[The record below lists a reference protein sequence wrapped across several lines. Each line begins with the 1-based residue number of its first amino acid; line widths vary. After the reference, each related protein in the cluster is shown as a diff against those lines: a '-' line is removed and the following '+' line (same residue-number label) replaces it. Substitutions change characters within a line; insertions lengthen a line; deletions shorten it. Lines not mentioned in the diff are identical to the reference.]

1 MYTAYFEKKVFKF
14 KQPSGTSRGTL
25 TEKYAWFI
33 YLQNNDYLKVGV
45 GECSIIPG
53 LSPDFVDFESYEKK
67 INEVCQGVNFYLENL
82 DELIQYPSILFGIE
96 QALLS
101 IQSSDKELYFDTA
114 FTRKEVGIPINGL
127 IWMGSP
133 EFMSQQ
139 IEQKLKEGFCCLK
152 LKIGAIDFKEELNI
166 LKGIR
171 NRFSASEIELRVD
184 ANGAFSVV
192 DALYKLD
199 QLAKLDLH
207 SIEQPIKQG
216 QINQMADLCQN
227 TPLPI
232 ALDEELIGVVGMENK
247 LNLLNEI
254 QPQYIILKPSLH
266 GGISGSKEWI
276 ELANNLSIPWWMTSA
291 LESNVGL
298 NLIAQFAST
307 YENQLPQGLGT
318 GSLYVENTTPHS
330 IVRNGELYFI

>member
-14 KQPSGTSRGTL
+14 KQPSGTSRGIL

-33 YLQNNDYLKVGV
+33 YLQNNDYLKVGL

-67 INEVCQGVNFYLENL
+67 INEVCQGINFYLENL
-82 DELIQYPSILFGIE
+82 VELIQFPSILFGIE

-114 FTRKEVGIPINGL
+114 FTLKEVGIPINGL

-133 EFMSQQ
+133 DFMSQQ
-139 IEQKLKEGFCCLK
+139 IEEKLKEGFRCLK

-171 NRFSASEIELRVD
+171 NRFSSSEIELRVD

-247 LNLLNEI
+247 FNLLNEI

-330 IVRNGELYFI
+330 IVMNGELYFI

>member
-14 KQPSGTSRGTL
+14 KQPSGTSRGIL

-67 INEVCQGVNFYLENL
+67 INEVCQGINFYLENL
-82 DELIQYPSILFGIE
+82 DELIQFPSILFGIE

-101 IQSSDKELYFDTA
+101 IQSSVKELYFDTA

-133 EFMSQQ
+133 DFMSQQ
-139 IEQKLKEGFCCLK
+139 IEEKLKEGFRCLK

-171 NRFSASEIELRVD
+171 NRFSSSEIELRVD
-184 ANGAFSVV
+184 ANGAFSVS
-192 DALYKLD
+192 DALFKLE
-199 QLAKLDLH
+199 QLAKFDLH

-216 QINQMADLCQN
+216 QINQMADLCKN

-247 LNLLNEI
+247 FNLLNEI

-266 GGISGSKEWI
+266 GGICGSKEWI

-330 IVRNGELYFI
+330 IVRNSELYFI